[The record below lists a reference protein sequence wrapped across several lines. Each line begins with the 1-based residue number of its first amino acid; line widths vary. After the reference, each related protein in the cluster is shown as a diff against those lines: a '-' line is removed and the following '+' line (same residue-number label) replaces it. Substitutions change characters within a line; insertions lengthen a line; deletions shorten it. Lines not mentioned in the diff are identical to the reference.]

1 MALKQYSV
9 SLQCCYTVGAF
20 PIRQLYCINI
30 RNNYFF
36 VFYYQFGVN
45 VFCHDDFEFINFNVI
60 LIVPKKLFPVTQ
72 IL

>member
-20 PIRQLYCINI
+20 PIRKIYCINI

-45 VFCHDDFEFINFNVI
+45 VY
-60 LIVPKKLFPVTQ
+60 FPR
-72 IL
+72 